1 MQEKLEN
8 VYLLRVLPSVCF
20 CLKELVVVIVI
31 LLSDKTKGNYFKALL
46 AFSVPEHCA
55 NYDNR
60 LQINTKLVLFL
71 YLHIKLHIFRALI
84 RPGPLSGSKWKH

>member
-1 MQEKLEN
+1 MATSVFGATRLNLCCLNLIMKNGLTMVQN

-46 AFSVPEHCA
+46 AFSVPEHYTVCFT
-55 NYDNR
+55 
-60 LQINTKLVLFL
+60 IL
-71 YLHIKLHIFRALI
+71 YPPVK
-84 RPGPLSGSKWKH
+84 SYVVKWP